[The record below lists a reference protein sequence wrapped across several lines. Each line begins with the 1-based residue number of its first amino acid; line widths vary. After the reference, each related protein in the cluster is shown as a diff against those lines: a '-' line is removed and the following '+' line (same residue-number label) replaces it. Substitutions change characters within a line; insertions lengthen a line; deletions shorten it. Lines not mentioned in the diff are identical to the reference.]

1 MMDIAD
7 MQIERHPWES
17 LLFRMARVLIM
28 GTFLRVAIG
37 GAWISIILTVPMTSG
52 I

>member
-1 MMDIAD
+1 MDIAD
-7 MQIERHPWES
+7 MQIERHPWEP
-17 LLFRMARVLIM
+17 FVPDGARVLIM